1 MAAVGS
7 VDDAALPS
15 VVQQARTLTAHA
27 QKLGQL
33 SGGGGG
39 GGGGGVAASQ
49 PGGSA
54 AGAAAAEFGAGLDF
68 RPPRSY
74 VSADEAVLA
83 MCGAGSGSA
92 APGQPR

>member
-7 VDDAALPS
+7 VDDVALPS
-15 VVQQARTLTAHA
+15 VVQQARALTAHA
-27 QKLGQL
+27 QKLGQP
-33 SGGGGG
+33 S

-54 AGAAAAEFGAGLDF
+54 AGAAAVEFGAGLDF
-68 RPPRSY
+68 RPPRAY